1 MRTMSCVSLALA
13 CLAYSAPSSAQWN
26 SQCHAEEVFGVY
38 DTIDCYEKEN
48 KALIGKLNLLY
59 EDIKKIRIDDEYSSY
74 IPSNRYLVD
83 SFTESQKSW
92 NKFVSSNCSMKA
104 IPASVSQGAG
114 SGLMERA
121 CYNEA
126 YHHRV
131 AEIEAWIKDIQ
142 ETYNAR

>member
-1 MRTMSCVSLALA
+1 MKTMSGVCLVLA
-13 CLAYSAPSSAQWN
+13 CLAYSVPSAAQWN
-26 SQCHAEEVFGVY
+26 SQCHAKEVSGVY

-48 KALIGKLNLLY
+48 KALISKLNLLY

-83 SFTESQKSW
+83 AFTESQKSW
-92 NKFVSSNCSMKA
+92 NKYVSSNCSMKV
-104 IPASVSQGAG
+104 IPAYVSQGAG
-114 SGLMERA
+114 SGLMEQA

-131 AEIEAWIKDIQ
+131 AEIEDWIKDIQ
-142 ETYNAR
+142 ETYNTR